1 MDVAAGASPC
11 LYSGGDVALVKQPKR
26 ILIVEDN
33 AALLQVARF
42 NIERAGFLVTP
53 AANGRIAWE
62 LLCRETFDMVITDQQ
77 MPEMNGWELCQMM
90 RESHR
95 HGETHIVFLTAKQLE
110 MDADRLQKELRV
122 SRVLGKPYS
131 PRELVEI
138 VREILQTTA
147 IA

>member
-1 MDVAAGASPC
+1 MDVSRGASPS
-11 LYSGGDVALVKQPKR
+11 LYGGGGGVSGNERKR

-42 NIERAGFLVTP
+42 NIERAGFLVTS

-62 LLCRETFDMVITDQQ
+62 LLSRETFDMVITDQQ
-77 MPEMNGWELCQMM
+77 MPEMNGWELCQRM

-95 HGETHIVFLTAKQLE
+95 HAETHIVFLTAKQLE
-110 MDADRLQKELRV
+110 MDADQLQKELRV